1 MRIRARAAAQERS
14 IGMVVTQ
21 LASAVAGQF
30 ALSLLY
36 SWSDVHRQRGHLSA
50 EQVKFVFTM

>member
-14 IGMVVTQ
+14 IGMLVTQ
-21 LASAVAGQF
+21 LASAPAGQM

-36 SWSDVHRQRGHLSA
+36 AS
-50 EQVKFVFTM
+50 